1 MEIQPLFH
9 TDLDELKSCVRL
21 SGADECADVQCV
33 IEDQVRAFKV
43 WLIQRAGFTVVANLQ
58 AVVPTDD
65 PTTELEA
72 RRLAAKVLESK
83 WVWCHLLPRLQT
95 LFADASGNAQQ
106 EFNDQGVWRQMDAL
120 DLMQFLKRCERE
132 VEELYVFV
140 SGCASIGEA
149 ETVQS
154 FDGTPD
160 SVCVPAG
167 SAWPEALKFL
177 GNFTLPSVRF
187 DEINLGN
194 RDPS

>member
-9 TDLDELKSCVRL
+9 TDLAELKSCVRL
-21 SGADECADVQCV
+21 SGADEKADVQCV
-33 IEDQVRAFKV
+33 IEDCVRGFKV
-43 WLIQRAGFTVVANLQ
+43 WLIQRAGFTIVANLQ
-58 AVVPTDD
+58 ATPPTDD

-72 RRLAAKVLESK
+72 RRLAAKVLEAK

-120 DLMQFLKRCERE
+120 DLTEFLRRCERE

-140 SGCASIGEA
+140 SGCQAVGES
-149 ETVQS
+149 EEVQC

-160 SVCVPAG
+160 SVCVPTG
-167 SAWPEALKFL
+167 SAWPEAVKFP
-177 GNFTLPSVRF
+177 GNFMLPSVRF
-187 DEINLGN
+187 DEINLG
-194 RDPS
+194 DQS